1 MFCATPG
8 FCKIHCRISSCVLVR
23 PRPSVSF
30 SGTMMAMKNMIGTP
44 KSWNGKRPRKGPS
57 VVGWHS
63 PWLPH
68 GLAGATFSPTKGST
82 RPRVQD
88 GQYDRPWMW
97 SCAIHKL
104 LVMRHGPLDELPR
117 KRKTP
122 GWSIY
127 NKDFDYFL
135 MAPSK
140 CAETSHKFI
149 DYMTLYD
156 YIIKNIIHHL
166 FTKFT

>member
-1 MFCATPG
+1 MLFRQSPFHTHLSFISCSAFPQV
-8 FCKIHCRISSCVLVR
+8 FIKNHCRISSCVLVR
-23 PRPSVSF
+23 PRPSISF
-30 SGTMMAMKNMIGTP
+30 SGTMMAMKNISSERSNPGMGSGHEKAP
-44 KSWNGKRPRKGPS
+44 VLCCG
-57 VVGWHS
+57 HS

-68 GLAGATFSPTKGST
+68 GPAGATFSPTKGST

-88 GQYDRPWMW
+88 GQDDRPWMW

-127 NKDFDYFL
+127 
-135 MAPSK
+135 
-140 CAETSHKFI
+140 HKILTIFFEG
-149 DYMTLYD
+149 TLKMCWD
-156 YIIKNIIHHL
+156 QS
-166 FTKFT
+166 